1 MLSTLVMLVI
11 YLHYKPLEDPRAQKM
26 EIFNELTM
34 LTLLYILVFYTE
46 LTDGE
51 YSFRSNL
58 GLLSV
63 FLTLANFGL
72 HITLLLA
79 HSCQTVKRLVKRKC
93 FSMN

>member
-1 MLSTLVMLVI
+1 MLVI